1 MRVLSRSQSC
11 RLRYCRLSRLLQR
24 SGTDRDKCR
33 KDRLTVYIQKTG
45 CIKKK
50 AVKPDTICGYGVEI
64 LAPDYVEGALTEV
77 NERYVELITGKKI
90 KMIKEPSGK

>member
-1 MRVLSRSQSC
+1 MLGGVCTDVVNENWTEVAQQRTSKGKA
-11 RLRYCRLSRLLQR
+11 LQMLITT
-24 SGTDRDKCR
+24 SMF
-33 KDRLTVYIQKTG
+33 QK
-45 CIKKK
+45 I
-50 AVKPDTICGYGVEI
+50 PDGVEI